1 MDNDLFI
8 CHNCPMTRTMASI
21 GSKWKP
27 IIIYTIGKK
36 TLRFGYIHA
45 VMGIISK
52 KVLTAQLKELEQDG
66 ILIRTAFGDSVQRVE
81 YSLTQMGLDLLPI
94 LNMLTRWNKKYNPV
108 VKSNTSETGVK

>member
-1 MDNDLFI
+1 MDNELFI

-52 KVLTAQLKELEQDG
+52 KVLTSQLKELEQDG
-66 ILIRTAFGDSVQRVE
+66 IIVRKEFVEPAQRVE
-81 YSLTQMGLDLLPI
+81 YSLTEMGLELLPI
-94 LNMLTRWNKKYNPV
+94 LNMLTRWNKKHNPV
-108 VKSNTSETGVK
+108 PASVKG